1 VLGARW
7 PEHHH
12 PAAAPGCFF
21 LPRGP
26 SRRRA
31 CVRPCVHAAPP
42 PSTPPPQ
49 PPPPPLPS
57 QCPPQIQSC
66 DRIPSW
72 PGPLP
77 CLACSAWRRTDL
89 HAKYTAVMRAI
100 AAPAFRHEEGI
111 IVSWLAVANLVRA
124 LFWHGSAL
132 LRLSFAPSLP
142 SRAEV
147 RSLFRLVVVAA
158 DLLLV
163 RMQLFALGHARYGSQ
178 RAQRQR

>member
-42 PSTPPPQ
+42 QST
-49 PPPPPLPS
+49 PPPLPS

>member
-1 VLGARW
+1 MLGARW

-26 SRRRA
+26 SRGRA

-42 PSTPPPQ
+42 QSI
-49 PPPPPLPS
+49 PPPLPS

-124 LFWHGSAL
+124 LFFCGIAPHLFGFRSLSLFHRELRCALFCGSLL
-132 LRLSFAPSLP
+132 LRLIFCL
-142 SRAEV
+142 
-147 RSLFRLVVVAA
+147 
-158 DLLLV
+158 
-163 RMQLFALGHARYGSQ
+163 
-178 RAQRQR
+178 